1 MSRITVNSER
11 EHIELLQRM
20 ASKGYKRPYY
30 LQLSGQEDQRTNP
43 QNALM
48 WAALT
53 DISRQVEWHGQ
64 RLSKDDWKDVLTAAL
79 DSQRAVPGI
88 DGGVVFIGK
97 RTSQMSKAQ
106 MSDLMELIFSFGAGN
121 GVKFTEHRNFEN
133 E

>member
-20 ASKGYKRPYY
+20 ASKGYRRPYY

-48 WAALT
+48 WACLT
-53 DISRQVEWHGQ
+53 DISRQVMWHEQ

-106 MSDLMELIFSFGAGN
+106 MSDLMELIFSFGAEH
-121 GVKFTEHRNFEN
+121 GVKFTDTRYQDE
-133 E
+133 